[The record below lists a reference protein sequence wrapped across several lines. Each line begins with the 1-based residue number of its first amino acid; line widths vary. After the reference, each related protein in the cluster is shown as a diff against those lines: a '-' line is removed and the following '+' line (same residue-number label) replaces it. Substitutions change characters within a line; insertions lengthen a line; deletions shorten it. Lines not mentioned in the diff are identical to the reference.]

1 MTTMKRSY
9 DVLIVEDEIPAQNNL
24 RRAIEKEFDD
34 LRVVGVQ
41 SSVVGAVA
49 WLRDPEHRPDI
60 IFMDVQLSDG
70 MCFDIFTQTE
80 VGGKVVITTAY
91 DDYAIRAFR
100 VNSVDYLLKPIVP
113 EELQAA
119 VARCRRALDAE
130 QPAPAPDAEL
140 LRSLLTGGEREYKRR
155 FVVRL
160 GDKITVVNTEQIA
173 YFYAE
178 EKYTYLVTTDG
189 RRLILDTSLDAASE
203 QVDPRRFFRLSRNC
217 TASIEAIAGISKHL
231 SNRLKVALEPRP
243 DFEVFVSRSRTSDFM
258 DWLEDK

>member
-1 MTTMKRSY
+1 MKIY
-9 DVLIVEDEIPAQNNL
+9 NVLIVEDEIPAQTNL
-24 RRAIEKEFDD
+24 RRVIEKHFDD
-34 LRVVGVQ
+34 LRIVGVQ
-41 SSVVGAVA
+41 SSVVGTVA
-49 WLRDPEHRPDI
+49 WLRDPANRPDI

-80 VGGKVVITTAY
+80 VAGKVVITTAY

-100 VNSVDYLLKPIVP
+100 INSVDYLLKPIVP
-113 EELQAA
+113 EDLQAA
-119 VARCRRALDAE
+119 VERCRKALE
-130 QPAPAPDAEL
+130 KEHPAPAPDAEL
-140 LRSLLTGGEREYKRR
+140 LRSLLAGGPGREYKKR

-178 EKYTYLVTTDG
+178 DKYTYLVTTDG
-189 RRLILDTSLDAASE
+189 RRMILDTSLDAASE

-217 TASIEAIAGISKHL
+217 TVAIDAIAGISKHL
-231 SNRLKVALEPRP
+231 SNRLKVSLEPRP

-258 DWLEDK
+258 DWLEDKRE

>member
-1 MTTMKRSY
+1 MKIY
-9 DVLIVEDEIPAQNNL
+9 NVLIVEDEIPAQTNL
-24 RRAIEKEFDD
+24 RRVIEKHFDD
-34 LRVVGVQ
+34 LRIVGVQ
-41 SSVVGAVA
+41 SSVVGTVA
-49 WLRDPEHRPDI
+49 WLRDPANRPDI

-70 MCFDIFTQTE
+70 MCFDIFTQVE

-119 VARCRRALDAE
+119 VERCRKALE
-130 QPAPAPDAEL
+130 NEHPAPTPDADL
-140 LRSLLTGGEREYKRR
+140 LRSLLSGNDRGYKKR

-178 EKYTYLVTTDG
+178 EKYTYLVTSDG

-203 QVDPRRFFRLSRNC
+203 QMDPRRFFRLSRNC
-217 TASIEAIAGISKHL
+217 TASIEAIADISKHL

-258 DWLEDK
+258 EWLEGK